1 MHHSPESQNE
11 SQNRE
16 EPQNESSIGSADS
29 RESREKAS
37 DSGEPQAGAASRSRN
52 DIRRSRLLNSNL
64 GKVFSRFLNR
74 KKRIRVEGPTNEYY
88 ETVSDRY
95 ALAQILLCILLLIFV
110 AIMAISHAS
119 SLTYNHLYYFFRDLS
134 SSVEN
139 WDATV
144 SDRIVYA
151 AGDHEV
157 YAPYRGG
164 FAVVGDRYLCAYTAT
179 GRRTLYEKSNMKE
192 PVLTASGKYILTY
205 EKNGKSVSLSNSFS
219 RIFKKEFEYT
229 VCTAGVSD
237 SGVFLVV
244 TEGERSSNE
253 LFVYGSNQNLLNTVR
268 IPAPTTAVALDATGK
283 TCVYVTA
290 SAENGKFVS
299 RFVRFRVGSETQET
313 LAQTEGFVYRCDFL
327 PDGRLLYISDQKLCT
342 LSADGSTETV
352 ADTGKSLRLFCMS
365 GSGCA
370 FTREGADGKLTV
382 TVYDGKSLSEHP
394 LDGKATDIQYNG
406 EDLCLLTDTGI
417 LRIRKDGS
425 RSLFETDTDGTAISL
440 TGTGTVY
447 LFRGN
452 SAEYITFP

>member
-16 EPQNESSIGSADS
+16 EPQNESPFGSADS

-37 DSGEPQAGAASRSRN
+37 DSGEPQANAASRSRN

-64 GKVFSRFLNR
+64 GKVFSRILNR

-164 FAVVGDRYLCAYTAT
+164 FAVVGDRYLCAFTAT
-179 GRRTLYEKSNMKE
+179 GRRTLYEKSDMKM
-192 PVLTASGKYILTY
+192 PVISASGKYILVY
-205 EKNGKSVSLSNSFS
+205 DQNGKKVSLSNSFS
-219 RIFKKEFEYT
+219 RIFEREFEYT
-229 VCTAGVSD
+229 VSTAKVSD
-237 SGVFLVV
+237 SGAFLVV
-244 TEGERSSNE
+244 TEGVRSISE
-253 LFVYGSNQNLLNTVR
+253 ISVYNASQRLMNTVR
-268 IPAPTTAVALDATGK
+268 VSVPVIAVALDASGE
-283 TCVYVTA
+283 TCGYVTV

-313 LAQTEGFVYRCDFL
+313 IAQTEGFVYYCDFL

-342 LSADGSTETV
+342 VSADGSTETV

-394 LDGKATDIQYNG
+394 LDGKTNDIRYNG